1 MDETPL
7 ISICIPAFQRVN
19 YLRRLL
25 DSIEIQSFRNFE
37 TVISDDSPGAEVQ
50 ELIRSHPL
58 NPKIRYIKNKETL
71 GSPENWNEG
80 IRHAKAG
87 WIKIMHDDDWF
98 SGPGSLQTF
107 ADAIGNKNARFY
119 FSAFTN
125 VRPDGKQEKV
135 QITDFHLNILKKLPE
150 SLMAANRIGPP
161 SVTIFKKEDSLYF
174 DRRMQWLVDIDF
186 YIRYLKEFPPA
197 AYIPENLV
205 QIGIS
210 TSQVTRRSFGNP
222 QIEIPERFLLGD
234 KLNYSGIRHIP
245 VFDSWWRFL
254 RNLSIRN
261 LDQIKQS
268 GYHGKIP
275 DFINGMMKAQK
286 NIPATLLKRGVFSK
300 IFMLL
305 HYYRSSVIHHP
316 SSE

>member
-1 MDETPL
+1 
-7 ISICIPAFQRVN
+7 
-19 YLRRLL
+19 
-25 DSIEIQSFRNFE
+25 
-37 TVISDDSPGAEVQ
+37 
-50 ELIRSHPL
+50 
-58 NPKIRYIKNKETL
+58 
-71 GSPENWNEG
+71 
-80 IRHAKAG
+80 
-87 WIKIMHDDDWF
+87 
-98 SGPGSLQTF
+98 
-107 ADAIGNKNARFY
+107 
-119 FSAFTN
+119 
-125 VRPDGKQEKV
+125 
-135 QITDFHLNILKKLPE
+135 
-150 SLMAANRIGPP
+150 MAANRIGPP

-254 RNLSIRN
+254 RNLSIRD

-286 NIPATLLKRGVFSK
+286 KIPATLLKRGVFSK

-305 HYYRSSVIHHP
+305 HYYRSSVIHYP

>member
-107 ADAIGNKNARFY
+107 ADAIGNKNARF
-119 FSAFTN
+119 
-125 VRPDGKQEKV
+125 
-135 QITDFHLNILKKLPE
+135 
-150 SLMAANRIGPP
+150 
-161 SVTIFKKEDSLYF
+161 
-174 DRRMQWLVDIDF
+174 
-186 YIRYLKEFPPA
+186 
-197 AYIPENLV
+197 
-205 QIGIS
+205 
-210 TSQVTRRSFGNP
+210 
-222 QIEIPERFLLGD
+222 
-234 KLNYSGIRHIP
+234 
-245 VFDSWWRFL
+245 
-254 RNLSIRN
+254 
-261 LDQIKQS
+261 
-268 GYHGKIP
+268 
-275 DFINGMMKAQK
+275 
-286 NIPATLLKRGVFSK
+286 
-300 IFMLL
+300 
-305 HYYRSSVIHHP
+305 
-316 SSE
+316 